1 MPRLSMINE
10 KNAAMLDERHGR
22 WYNLN
27 MEACKGAWG
36 FRVFGCAQKAK
47 YRGAEEA
54 RPKGIDLK

>member
-1 MPRLSMINE
+1 MINE

-47 YRGAEEA
+47 YRGSEEA